1 MNCHIVNFSKIVTNQ
16 FVLFFFF
23 LWFFAKSN
31 QFVTK
36 LCLDGEKQFHLL
48 RSKFVE
54 IFEIENKAVLSRVDG
69 KTKILLD
76 ALAISTTQRD
86 QFFF

>member
-1 MNCHIVNFSKIVTNQ
+1 MNCHIVNCSKIVTNQ
-16 FVLFFFF
+16 FVLFF

-36 LCLDGEKQFHLL
+36 LYLDGEKQFHLL